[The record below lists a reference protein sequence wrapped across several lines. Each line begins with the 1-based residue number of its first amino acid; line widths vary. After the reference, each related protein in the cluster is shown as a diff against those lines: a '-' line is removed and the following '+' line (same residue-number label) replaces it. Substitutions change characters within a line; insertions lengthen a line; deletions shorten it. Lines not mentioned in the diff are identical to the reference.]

1 MADVLEVE
9 TGALLVES
17 GVSIFICGYENGVVG
32 FYRLVFIG
40 VCNVCFVFITNNV
53 VCC

>member
-1 MADVLEVE
+1 MAEVGLVVE

-32 FYRLVFIG
+32 VYRLVFIRICY
-40 VCNVCFVFITNNV
+40 VCSVFITNNAN
-53 VCC
+53 